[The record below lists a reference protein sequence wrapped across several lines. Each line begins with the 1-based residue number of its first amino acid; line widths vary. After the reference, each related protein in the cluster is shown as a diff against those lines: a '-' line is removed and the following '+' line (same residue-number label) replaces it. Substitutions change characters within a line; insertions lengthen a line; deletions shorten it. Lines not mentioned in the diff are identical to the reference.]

1 MNLFQPPPLTRYDL
15 RFRFAGVPVRVHPLF
30 WLMALLFGAS
40 AGSLVNLLV
49 WIVVLFISILGH
61 ELGHAFA
68 MRMYGIDSRIVL
80 HLAGG
85 LTIPESV
92 RWGSRRASVSL
103 GSTQSMIVSFAG
115 PFAGF
120 LLAGL
125 VILAVVASGGSVF
138 ISKLFGVIPLPMAQL
153 PVSSYVA
160 NLVVMTFLWINV
172 FWGLINLMPV
182 YPLDGGDIAREA
194 LVRMDPRRGLRT
206 SLLVSAVAGLI
217 IALLGLTLFHS
228 MYIAFLFGILAIE
241 SYQAYQAHFGNM
253 Y

>member
-1 MNLFQPPPLTRYDL
+1 MNLFQPPPLTQYDL
-15 RFRFAGVPVRVHPLF
+15 RFRFAGIPIRVHPLF
-30 WLMALLFGAS
+30 WLMAILFGAS

-49 WIVVLFISILGH
+49 WLVVLFVSIIVH

-68 MRMYGIDSRIVL
+68 MKMYGIDSHIVL

-85 LTIPESV
+85 VTVPESV
-92 RWGSRRASVSL
+92 RWGSGRADVSFNA
-103 GSTQSMIVSFAG
+103 TQSIVVSFAG

-125 VILAVVASGGSVF
+125 VMLAVAVSGGSIFV
-138 ISKLFGVIPLPMAQL
+138 STLFGVIPLPMARL

-172 FWGLINLMPV
+172 FWGLVNLMPV

-194 LVRMDPRRGLRT
+194 LIRMDPLSGLRT
-206 SLLVSAVAGLI
+206 SLLVSAVAGFI
-217 IALLGLTLFHS
+217 IALLGLVLFNS
-228 MYIAFLFGILAIE
+228 MYITFLFGILAIE
-241 SYQAYQAHFGNM
+241 SYQAFQMRFGSR